1 MSNSSEPIVYQLKIL
16 LLGISPA
23 IWRRVLVTSNS
34 TIEDLHYTI
43 QLAMGWSDMHL
54 HNFRIHGRDY
64 GITRTRGKIFSDL
77 ASEVKLAT
85 FGFREKE
92 KFLYEYDFSI
102 SPVPGGAWRHW
113 WRHQIRVE
121 AIKVSEQDK
130 FYPVCTGGKSV
141 CPPEGC
147 GGPWGFMKAREEFS
161 LSIPDVLERFASILR
176 NKKIDMSR
184 EEAAELRDWLAVY
197 RNEFDC
203 QKVNQHLLKYFTGDR
218 ESLFFSE
225 GIE

>member
-1 MSNSSEPIVYQLKIL
+1 MCDCEETVVYQLKIM
-16 LLGISPA
+16 LLGISPM
-23 IWRRVLVTSNS
+23 IWRRILVKSDT
-34 TIEDLHYTI
+34 TISDLHHII
-43 QLAMGWSDMHL
+43 QIAMGWEDIHL
-54 HNFRIHGRDY
+54 HHFVIY
-64 GITRTRGKIFSDL
+64 GKHYGNRQAGEAIFTDSGCE
-77 ASEVKLAT
+77 AKLAT

-102 SPVPGGAWRHW
+102 SPILGGAWRYW
-113 WRHQIRVE
+113 WRHQIRIE
-121 AIKVSEQDK
+121 AILKLDPQK
-130 FYPVCTGGKSV
+130 IYPICTAGKSV
-141 CPPEGC
+141 CPPENC

-161 LSIPDVLERFASILR
+161 LSIPHVLERFASILR

-197 RNEFDC
+197 RNEFDGK
-203 QKVNQHLLKYFTGDR
+203 KVNQHLLKYFTGDR